1 MKIYS
6 FDIFKCRVTIT
17 IEKRKYETIDRLETA
32 KEFVKSQPGEIKM
45 EEPYANLIAVWFSDY
60 CNAYID
66 THEGVFAKS
75 TLDGYRNIVDHHLQ
89 GLMSCVTLDVCESII
104 QDAFDREIEK
114 GLSKKTLKGYKSFV
128 LKVIDEYYDPSF
140 KPEIRI
146 EKEIAE

>member
-1 MKIYS
+1 MKTYKFNFCKYI
-6 FDIFKCRVTIT
+6 VTVT
-17 IEKRKYETIDRLETA
+17 IEKRKYETP
-32 KEFVKSQPGEIKM
+32 KEEIKM
-45 EEPYANLIAVWFSDY
+45 EESCVNPERVWFSDY

-66 THEGVFAKS
+66 THEGIFAKS
-75 TLDGYRNIVDHHLQ
+75 TLDGYRNIVNNHLQ
-89 GLMSCVTLDVCESII
+89 GLMSCDTLDVCESII

-146 EKEIAE
+146 EKEITE

>member
-1 MKIYS
+1 MKTYK
-6 FDIFKCRVTIT
+6 FNFCKYAVTVI
-17 IEKRKYETIDRLETA
+17 IEKKTYATA
-32 KEFVKSQPGEIKM
+32 KEEPKEEIKM

-75 TLDGYRNIVDHHLQ
+75 TLDGYRNIVNNHLQ
-89 GLMSCVTLDVCESII
+89 GLMSCDTLDVCESII
-104 QDAFDREIEK
+104 QDAFDCEIEK
-114 GLSKKTLKGYKSFV
+114 GLSKKTLKGYKSFI

-146 EKEIAE
+146 EKEKTE